1 MPVLGE
7 RAIVLGASMGGL
19 LAARVL
25 SESYRTVT
33 VVERDVLPSDP
44 VSRRGVPQGRLIHA
58 LLARGAQIL
67 DELLPGVLDELVANG
82 ATKWDGDYANLCFSV
97 GGHQFLRVG
106 RTPDPESM
114 PFYFQSR
121 PLLEWQVLQRIRD
134 IANVT
139 ILEHHDVV
147 ALTST
152 SDRSRVTGVEVV
164 DRDNQHRTTLTA
176 DLVVDATGRG
186 SRTPVFLE
194 QLGYDRPAE
203 DEVIVH
209 LAYACQS
216 VRLAP
221 GSVKENFLA
230 VMPEPGR
237 TKMFGAIRYE
247 NDTAMFAVGAMA
259 GAEPPST
266 ADEMLSFATGL
277 APDGVLAAFAAA
289 EPLGEVTH
297 YRVPSNRWRRY
308 DKMRRVP
315 AGLIVVG
322 DAVCSFNPI
331 YGQGMT
337 VAALEALVLRDC
349 LQRGEKDLPRRFFR
363 ASAKKVRI
371 AWQSAAGSDL
381 ALPEVEG
388 QAPLSMRLSNSY
400 LGRVMTAAERDP
412 DVMLTFLRVMGMM
425 DPPTRLLLPRFMLRV
440 FRVGRTRQPTA
451 QLLSATHGD
460 ADPAIVQA
468 SSAGTST
475 TR

>member
-33 VVERDVLPSDP
+33 IVERDVLPTDP

-82 ATKWDGDYANLCFSV
+82 ATKWDGDYAKLCFSV
-97 GGHQFLRVG
+97 GGHQFLRDG

-121 PLLEWQVLQRIRD
+121 PLLEWQVLRRIRD
-134 IANVT
+134 IPNVS

-152 SDRSRVTGVEVV
+152 ADRSRVTGVEVV
-164 DRDNQHRTTLTA
+164 DRDNQHRTTLSA
-176 DLVVDATGRG
+176 DLVVDVTGRG

-194 QLGYDRPAE
+194 QLGYDRPEE

-209 LAYACQS
+209 LAYACQP
-216 VRLAP
+216 VRIAS
-221 GSVKENFLA
+221 GAVRENFIA

-259 GAEPPST
+259 GLEPPST
-266 ADEMLSFATGL
+266 ADEMLAFAGDL
-277 APDGVLAAFAAA
+277 APTGVLTAFAEA
-289 EPLGEVTH
+289 EPIGGVTH

-308 DKMRRVP
+308 DKMRRLP
-315 AGLIVVG
+315 TGLIVLG

-337 VAALEALVLRDC
+337 VAAIEALVLREC
-349 LQRGEKDLPRRFFR
+349 LRRGDNDLPRRYFR
-363 ASAKKVRI
+363 ASAKKIRI

-381 ALPEVEG
+381 ALPEVCG
-388 QAPLSMRLSNSY
+388 KAPLSMRLSNGY

-412 DVMLTFLRVMGMM
+412 AVMLSFLRVMGMM
-425 DPPTRLLLPRFMLRV
+425 DSPMRLLAPAFV
-440 FRVGRTRQPTA
+440 FRVLRGQRRTQA
-451 QLLSATHGD
+451 LSATQGD
-460 ADPAIVQA
+460 AEPAIVQA

-475 TR
+475 T

>member
-33 VVERDVLPSDP
+33 VVERDVLPTDP
-44 VSRRGVPQGRLIHA
+44 VCRRGVPQGRLIHA

-67 DELLPGVLDELVANG
+67 DELLPGVLDDLVANG
-82 ATKWDGDYANLCFSV
+82 ASKWDGDYANLCFSV
-97 GGHQFLRVG
+97 SGHEFLRAG

-121 PLLEWQVLQRIRD
+121 PLLEWQVLQRMRD
-134 IANVT
+134 IGNVS

-152 SDRSRVTGVEVV
+152 ADRSRVTGVEVV
-164 DRDNQHRTTLTA
+164 DRDNQHTTTLSG

-194 QLGYDRPAE
+194 QLGYDRPDE

-209 LAYACQS
+209 LAYACQP
-216 VRLAP
+216 VRIAP
-221 GSVKENFLA
+221 GAVKENFIA

-237 TKMFGAIRYE
+237 TKMFAAIRYE

-259 GAEPPST
+259 GLEPPHTS
-266 ADEMLSFATGL
+266 DEMLAFADGL
-277 APDGVLAAFAAA
+277 APTGVLAAFAGA
-289 EPLGEVTH
+289 EPVGEVTN

-308 DKMRRVP
+308 DKMRRLP
-315 AGLIVVG
+315 AGLIVLG

-337 VAALEALVLRDC
+337 VAAIEALVLREC
-349 LQRGEKDLPRRFFR
+349 LQRGDKDLPRRYFR
-363 ASAKKVRI
+363 ATAKKIRI
-371 AWQSAAGSDL
+371 AWQTAVGSDL
-381 ALPEVEG
+381 ALPEVDG
-388 QAPLSMRLSNSY
+388 QAPLSIRLSNRY
-400 LGRVMTAAERDP
+400 LDRVMTAAERDP
-412 DVMLTFLRVMGMM
+412 VVTLRFLRVMGMM
-425 DPPTRLLLPRFMLRV
+425 DSPMQLLLPHFMFRV
-440 FRVGRTRQPTA
+440 FRAGRGRQRSA

-460 ADPAIVQA
+460 AEPAIAQA
-468 SSAGTST
+468 SSAGTSIT
-475 TR
+475 